1 MPEGLS
7 DHEEVNEIPK
17 IPTEP
22 AREKSVQISPERMR
36 GILDLMT
43 KRVSSEDKPADET
56 ENKPTPSRE

>member
-7 DHEEVNEIPK
+7 DHEEINEIPK

-22 AREKSVQISPERMR
+22 AREKSVRIPPTQMQRIF
-36 GILDLMT
+36 DLMT
-43 KRVSSEDKPADET
+43 KPVSSESKPADEN